1 MANVQVILK
10 EKIAALGAEADIVSV
25 KAGYARNYL
34 LPQGKAYAAT
44 AGNLRQVTALK
55 ARRSEREAAEKVE
68 AQNVAARLRKGTL
81 RLELA
86 IGQGGKA
93 FGAITAADI
102 AAAIADQLKVTVDRH
117 AIDLDKPIKTTGKH
131 EIAVRVHPE
140 VEATVKLNV
149 TTPEAAPAEGDDAA
163 AES

>member
-55 ARRSEREAAEKVE
+55 ARRTEREAAEKVE
-68 AQNVAARLRKGTL
+68 AQNVAARLRKATL

-149 TTPEAAPAEGDDAA
+149 TTPDAGPGEGDEAA